1 MALTGLTQ
9 LSGLQQITDDTPE
22 ATADEVHGGWADPFH
37 AHAGEQATPYSWESQ
52 QTQAGSHTVSPFES
66 VDESFYGILPAG
78 TLGQDP
84 TAEDKPWTHAAP
96 WPKDPIGDGSVHPR
110 NTIRQLVVNA
120 AIRGIRNG
128 GKRNVYAPTLY
139 ANNDTWTE
147 IWEVDPN
154 STDLTEVPA
163 QMRSGAAP
171 GGRGHTDRTQS
182 NARQNGYGFDSR
194 HMHRRIAT
202 GHVPGNSLWMRPA
215 GRPLVKSLPGPARP
229 PIGTGSPFQGDNL
242 GASFAVEGA
251 VLSGPATEY
260 SAPPQPYIAPA
271 GDTTGSTPDYLD
283 DYGILWRS

>member
-22 ATADEVHGGWADPFH
+22 ATAEEIHGNPANEFH
-37 AHAGEQATPYSWESQ
+37 GHAGEEARPYSWESQ

-66 VDESFYGILPAG
+66 VDDEFYGILPAG

-84 TAEDKPWTHAAP
+84 TAETKPWTHAAP
-96 WPKDPIGDGSVHPR
+96 WPKDPIGDGSVHPG
-110 NTIRQLVVNA
+110 NTIRQVTVNA
-120 AIRGIRNG
+120 FLRSIVNG
-128 GKRNVYAPTLY
+128 GKRNVYSPSLY
-139 ANNDTWTE
+139 ANNDSWQE

-182 NARQNGYGFDSR
+182 NARQNSYGFDSR
-194 HMHRRIAT
+194 HMHRRFAT

-229 PIGTGSPFQGDNL
+229 AIGQGSPFQGDNL
-242 GASFAVEGA
+242 GAAFSPDGA
-251 VLSGPATEY
+251 ILTGPATEY
-260 SAPPQPYIAPA
+260 TAPPQPYIAPVTDGTA
-271 GDTTGSTPDYLD
+271 TASGSYLD
-283 DYGILWRS
+283 DYGI